1 MSLNILKA
9 AIRTVVQGQTK
20 VDSLTYCKMV
30 WNTSGAGTWSMQ
42 VKGIKKGKPIDV
54 TDQNEGD
61 EDAAKLRALFAG
73 RAGKIDGKIDVI
85 EVEVDFLLHRA
96 EQTIFYTSSNNEKKK
111 RTYTL

>member
-1 MSLNILKA
+1 MSLNILIS

-30 WNTSGAGTWSMQ
+30 WHSSGGGHFAMQ
-42 VKGIKKGKPIDV
+42 VKGIKNGIPVDV
-54 TDQNEGD
+54 TDRNEGD